1 MNPIASGFIGAAIAF
16 VVALIILGLLG
27 LFGLLSWNGGKRN
40 NRRKSTTSSR
50 LSAIVPGRKKSIGS
64 DAESQI
70 GVTDINGA
78 FELRDDVSVISVRSS
93 SSGFID

>member
-1 MNPIASGFIGAAIAF
+1 VASGFIGAAISFVIAVLA
-16 VVALIILGLLG
+16 VVAL
-27 LFGLLSWNGGKRN
+27 LFFGFLSWNTGRR

-70 GVTDINGA
+70 AVNDINGA
-78 FELRDDVSVISVRSS
+78 FELRDDVSVISVRLS
-93 SSGFID
+93 